1 MFSHEVFWHLSSLSS
16 KKLSMPPLSIDRSL
30 YFRDK
35 STQNMIGDF
44 HLKFKLYWLGF
55 FGQSLHVPD
64 VTVPLP
70 PTVNLKH
77 FKSEWSHS
85 QVSAVSKLKF
95 VSRLA
100 LREKVLVP
108 KSMFM
113 LDSKMLINLG
123 SLRVRQKLFLYC
135 WSIGGAG
142 AVGAVA
148 VEIDTLNMRN

>member
-1 MFSHEVFWHLSSLSS
+1 MFSYEVFWHLSPLSS
-16 KKLSMPPLSIDRSL
+16 KKLSVPPLSSDRSVL
-30 YFRDK
+30 SRQKYTKHDRRFSFEIQATLVR
-35 STQNMIGDF
+35 F
-44 HLKFKLYWLGF
+44 L
-55 FGQSLHVPD
+55 GQSLHVPD